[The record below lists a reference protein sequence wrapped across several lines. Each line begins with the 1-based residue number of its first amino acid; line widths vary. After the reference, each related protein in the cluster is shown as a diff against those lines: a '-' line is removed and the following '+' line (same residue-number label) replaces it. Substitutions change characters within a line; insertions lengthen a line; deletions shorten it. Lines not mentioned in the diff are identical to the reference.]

1 MTFYALLLRQE
12 IIDNKYLFSKGL
24 ILYRNSCIIIEILII
39 RSDYP
44 GIGNLPKGKL
54 PPGAG
59 APGNAAPLPLASNSA
74 AASGQEP
81 ASANA
86 QGGPDYCPGGS
97 EAECI
102 NFCPPE
108 DKVLTVVKQQAA
120 EVFNFFWFAAPLI
133 SNEFIWQNSLKFYWV

>member
-1 MTFYALLLRQE
+1 MKLKKD
-12 IIDNKYLFSKGL
+12 ILFGHL
-24 ILYRNSCIIIEILII
+24 
-39 RSDYP
+39 DYP

-54 PPGAG
+54 PQGAG

-81 ASANA
+81 APADA

-108 DKVLTVVKQQAA
+108 DKVLDVHCG
-120 EVFNFFWFAAPLI
+120 
-133 SNEFIWQNSLKFYWV
+133 